1 MFKSFKKKE
10 KPKMKNLKTEI
21 KLPVDIGV
29 NTQLLSRSVSDHMI
43 YFFKNIKTGLSCW
56 LVSKKLT
63 KKELVRSL
71 ITIESGYS
79 RGLTLKGVG
88 YKANV
93 QDGILELKV
102 GKPNTTDFVI
112 PNNLFLWVKGTKI
125 NGWSVDPSVM
135 NNFYHKVIKL
145 TPAKKGSLILD
156 EKKY

>member
-1 MFKSFKKKE
+1 
-10 KPKMKNLKTEI
+10 MKNLKTEI

-93 QDGILELKV
+93 QDGIFTNV
-102 GKPNTTDFVI
+102 
-112 PNNLFLWVKGTKI
+112 
-125 NGWSVDPSVM
+125 S
-135 NNFYHKVIKL
+135 Y
-145 TPAKKGSLILD
+145 
-156 EKKY
+156 

>member
-1 MFKSFKKKE
+1 
-10 KPKMKNLKTEI
+10 
-21 KLPVDIGV
+21 
-29 NTQLLSRSVSDHMI
+29 
-43 YFFKNIKTGLSCW
+43 
-56 LVSKKLT
+56 VSKKLT

-112 PNNLFLWVKGTKI
+112 PNNLFL
-125 NGWSVDPSVM
+125 
-135 NNFYHKVIKL
+135 
-145 TPAKKGSLILD
+145 
-156 EKKY
+156 

>member
-1 MFKSFKKKE
+1 M
-10 KPKMKNLKTEI
+10 
-21 KLPVDIGV
+21 
-29 NTQLLSRSVSDHMI
+29 
-43 YFFKNIKTGLSCW
+43 
-56 LVSKKLT
+56 
-63 KKELVRSL
+63 
-71 ITIESGYS
+71 
-79 RGLTLKGVG
+79 TLKGVG

-156 EKKY
+156 EKK